1 MLKKG
6 INVKKL
12 KEQTVKNILS
22 LPDVDEKGYP
32 NSLKIEFAKR
42 LKAKKKKLLSLKLD
56 D

>member
-1 MLKKG
+1 MLKKD

-12 KEQTVKNILS
+12 KEQTVKNILQ
-22 LPDVDEKGYP
+22 LPDYDEKGYP

-42 LKAKKKKLLSLKLD
+42 LKAKRKTLSLKLD